1 MAKYRHRIFEMYDFR
16 EEAILALTPKSVN
29 TLTDGTALE
38 SLTLRQLSVSRSE
51 VVTHV
56 TFKEA
61 TTFDDQSVNE
71 LREDLA
77 KLAEMLV
84 RDSKVLFDFAGVVS
98 FGSASFDALVL
109 FNKMLKIKGSRI
121 ALCCLAPA
129 AREFFFLPDDRDRL
143 RPPSAAN

>member
-38 SLTLRQLSVSRSE
+38 SLTLRQLSVARSA

-121 ALCCLAPA
+121 ALCCLAPTVRESFFA
-129 AREFFFLPDDRDRL
+129 AT
-143 RPPSAAN
+143 